1 MSNDE
6 ILRALKG
13 IGSLTTPGT
22 DAYGA
27 KFFKETWAITKN
39 DILDAVNELF
49 EKGKMY
55 KAINNTL
62 LTIIPKSNVIR
73 MVRDYRIIS
82 CYTIIYKIISK
93 FMTSRH
99 GKVLNSIIHQS
110 QVAFVTRQHI
120 HDHILLAYELIKSYN
135 TIGGAPRCMLQ
146 IDLQKSHDT
155 IE

>member
-82 CYTIIYKIISK
+82 FYTIIYKIISK

-99 GKVLNSIIHQS
+99 GCHTVN
-110 QVAFVTRQHI
+110 
-120 HDHILLAYELIKSYN
+120 
-135 TIGGAPRCMLQ
+135 
-146 IDLQKSHDT
+146 
-155 IE
+155 